1 MDNLILSK
9 KNELNLENFKL
20 KELNINNLNI
30 KLHFNEANVFFKV
43 TQNSIPKK
51 EYERHLTLDQLYKIS
66 KFFINFETTKEIVEW
81 IIDSLDKK
89 DKNIQYEFN
98 EKEAKFKIMNPISK
112 KNFDLI
118 LYIKQKDINT
128 RVSYLEEIII
138 QQNNK
143 IELLK
148 QKVKN
153 LELQIN
159 EIKENNKKEK
169 IIDYFKDSNILNEK
183 EKKLLI
189 EWLPKKPTK
198 ITL

>member
-30 KLHFNEANVFFKV
+30 KLHFNDANIFFKV

-143 IELLK
+143 IELLE